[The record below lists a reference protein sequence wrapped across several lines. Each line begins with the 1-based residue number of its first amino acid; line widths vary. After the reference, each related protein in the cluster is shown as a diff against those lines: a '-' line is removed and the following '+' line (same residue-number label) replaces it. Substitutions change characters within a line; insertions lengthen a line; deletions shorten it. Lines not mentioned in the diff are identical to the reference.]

1 MVLIWLPTNHLNYSH
16 ANIDAE
22 NSASLCT
29 SAESNF
35 GGKVL
40 VEVEKNNNYFARQRG
55 PQWAN
60 VFKIVCPNLEKIV
73 RSFIA
78 MVQRE

>member
-16 ANIDAE
+16 PNIDAE

-35 GGKVL
+35 GEKVL
-40 VEVEKNNNYFARQRG
+40 VEVENNLIILPDKEDHSG
-55 PQWAN
+55 PMSSKLCVLTW
-60 VFKIVCPNLEKIV
+60 
-73 RSFIA
+73 R
-78 MVQRE
+78 R